1 MKYNVLRIMLGTVL
15 SLLLI
20 GTVSASAIE
29 YDWPTDNH
37 KIAQNFKLSTT
48 PQKKYEHGGIDI
60 GVNGVNVY
68 ASADGE
74 VYEVY
79 TGCTNNNGATWK
91 SCELAG
97 KCAPSA
103 EGNCNPRSDYFNGY
117 CNDGFGNGVIIRHN
131 DGSYSAYAHL
141 KSVNVKFG
149 DSVSKGD
156 IIGVSGSSGY
166 SYGAHLHFTIVA
178 PTKLGYWGAYN
189 SGNAVNPLPLING
202 QASGDNGNKEIKITI
217 TVDEKQ
223 SANVKTTSADT
234 ITETSAILRGSFTT
248 TGGRATEC
256 GMLLGTSESN
266 MTKLGSDKVNTYGTS
281 MFYSTVKYGRTLE
294 PGTTYYYQAYAV
306 ASGKEYRGT
315 VKSFRTEG
323 IQPSISIT
331 TRSFCIKDDREPIQL
346 TANTEPYGASVT
358 WSSSD
363 NSVVYVYEST
373 GKIVGVAPGTATIT
387 AEMEYNGRNYY
398 ASCDVTVLPR
408 EVNPDITLNAENVNI
423 EEKTYT
429 LLMAT
434 TTPNGETVKWESSDS
449 SVATVDDA
457 GFVSGVSAG
466 TATISASFEYNGH
479 TYTAYCAVT
488 VEPVQDNSLK
498 VPVLSLSSSQIK
510 EGENFTA
517 YWTEAAA
524 DASYYIDYSG
534 RTAGGSS
541 EFGMSRST
549 KSLSMSTGSFW
560 NAGTYTLCIVASN
573 STGSVRSNEV
583 ELIIQEKDN
592 TKSGIVVN
600 TNGQYLAINDRA
612 AASPKYSN
620 QIGRIPP
627 AGVVTVYPD
636 KASGNWYYVEYNG
649 VSGYAYGKYISL
661 Q

>member
-1 MKYNVLRIMLGTVL
+1 MCKKCC
-15 SLLLI
+15 SLALAFLLVFSTLTNI
-20 GTVSASAIE
+20 NAQAI
-29 YDWPTDNH
+29 
-37 KIAQNFKLSTT
+37 
-48 PQKKYEHGGIDI
+48 
-60 GVNGVNVY
+60 
-68 ASADGE
+68 
-74 VYEVY
+74 
-79 TGCTNNNGATWK
+79 
-91 SCELAG
+91 
-97 KCAPSA
+97 APSDSVQSRLEVISGQSGYKPGA
-103 EGNCNPRSDYFNGY
+103 QKQANFCWYFVNYVSQNLFGVSIPNKPNGY
-117 CNDGFGNGVIIRHN
+117 Q
-131 DGSYSAYAHL
+131 L
-141 KSVNVKFG
+141 KGIAENANWVLV
-149 DSVSKGD
+149 DT
-156 IIGVSGSSGY
+156 VSGSSATN
-166 SYGAHLHFTIVA
+166 SAVKNVLKQAVA
-178 PTKLGYWGAYN
+178 GDIIQYKNRATSQHTAMIYATNN
-189 SGNAVNPLPLING
+189 SGISIYESTKVYKGAKTQQVRIYTCTWENILSWSWEKGLGSFDGVAGYGLSLYRCNKNTEKIDNPPVQEENT
-202 QASGDNGNKEIKITI
+202 S
-217 TVDEKQ
+217 
-223 SANVKTTSADT
+223 KTWQDDVYADVTTTTADT
-234 ITETSAILRGSFTT
+234 ITETGAILRGSFTT
-248 TGGRATEC
+248 TGDRATEC
-256 GMLLGTSESN
+256 GMYLGTSEN
-266 MTKLGSDKVNTYGTS
+266 NLTWLGSDTVNTYGTS
-281 MFYSTVKYGRTLE
+281 MFYSTAKYGRTLE

-306 ASGKEYRGT
+306 AGGKEYRGT
-315 VKSFRTEG
+315 VKNFRTEG

-363 NSVVYVYEST
+363 NSVVYVYENT

-429 LLMAT
+429 LLVAT

-498 VPVLSLSSSQIK
+498 VSVLSLSSSQIK
-510 EGENFTA
+510 EGESFTA

-541 EFGMSRST
+541 EFGMSGST

-560 NAGTYTLCIVASN
+560 SAGTYTLCIVASN